1 MINKDKSAVMFSQNT
16 SRAKKEEFMRELNL
30 QRETV
35 NDRYLGLPVYIG
47 RSKMGVFAYLK
58 DRIWQRIQGWKE
70 KLSRT
75 GKEVL
80 IKAVAQAIPTFAMG
94 CFDLTKDI
102 CEQISKM
109 IARYWWS
116 NQEKENK
123 MYWLSW
129 EKLTEP
135 KWAGGL
141 GFRDI
146 HAFNLAM
153 LAKQG
158 WRLIQNPESLCAQ
171 VLKAKYYPSGNIF
184 SAKKC
189 ANMSYTWRSICR
201 GLLTLRDGM
210 IWRVGNGAAIN
221 IWSDPWIPRD
231 HTRRPITPRGR
242 NLVTRV
248 EELIDPSTGSWDV
261 ELLTQTFWPEDV
273 NMIRTIPVHIEMDDM
288 LAWHYD
294 EKGLF
299 SVKSAYKV
307 QRDGELQRRKRGSAG
322 LSNGSTEREMY
333 WKKVWK
339 MQLPGKVKH
348 FIWRFS
354 HNILAL
360 RVNLQQRGMDL
371 DSRCI
376 ICNRMN
382 EDAGHLFFKCKKV
395 KKVWQENNLEILRQE
410 LAEKRSGREVME
422 TVFNRPAKE
431 ILLASIT
438 LWQWWSERN
447 RVQEGERG
455 RSPSEL
461 GFIIAALAE
470 EYMKLNKKDSKRAPS
485 RNEKW
490 SRTDQGVM
498 KINTDGA
505 FDPFTRTGGWG
516 FAIRDHSG
524 KVVKSGAGKVQIL
537 MNAFH
542 AEALACAADIRAA
555 SECGMQ
561 RVTAETD
568 STMLKSALEKN
579 TFASSALG
587 GIICEIK
594 NFVNFAFLSFNV
606 SYCP

>member
-1 MINKDKSAVMFSQNT
+1 MINKDKSAVMFSRNT

-123 MYWLSW
+123 MHWLRW

-231 HTRRPITPRGR
+231 HTTRPITPRRR

-261 ELLTQTFWPEDV
+261 ELLTQTFWPKDV

-299 SVKSAYKV
+299 SVKSSYKV

-322 LSNGSTEREMY
+322 SSNGSTEREMY

-339 MQLPGKVKH
+339 MQLQGKVKH

-382 EDAGHLFFKCKKV
+382 EDVGHLFFKCKKV

-422 TVFNRPAKE
+422 KVFNRPAKE

-438 LWQWWSERN
+438 LW
-447 RVQEGERG
+447 
-455 RSPSEL
+455 
-461 GFIIAALAE
+461 
-470 EYMKLNKKDSKRAPS
+470 
-485 RNEKW
+485 
-490 SRTDQGVM
+490 
-498 KINTDGA
+498 
-505 FDPFTRTGGWG
+505 
-516 FAIRDHSG
+516 
-524 KVVKSGAGKVQIL
+524 
-537 MNAFH
+537 
-542 AEALACAADIRAA
+542 
-555 SECGMQ
+555 
-561 RVTAETD
+561 
-568 STMLKSALEKN
+568 
-579 TFASSALG
+579 
-587 GIICEIK
+587 
-594 NFVNFAFLSFNV
+594 
-606 SYCP
+606 